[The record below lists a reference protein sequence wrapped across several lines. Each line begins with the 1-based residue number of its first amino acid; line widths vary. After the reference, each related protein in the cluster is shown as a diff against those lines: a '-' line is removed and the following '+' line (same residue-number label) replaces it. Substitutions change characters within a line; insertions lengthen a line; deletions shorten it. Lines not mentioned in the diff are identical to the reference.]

1 MEFAPAVRRCLTE
14 KYCSFKGRAS
24 RSEFWWFALFML
36 LINVAVNLV
45 SGFLPSA
52 AGNGLSALVS
62 LAFILPNIG
71 VTARRLHDR
80 NLSGWW
86 QLAPIVPTILLLAMI
101 FTMSVAETAL
111 VLLSLLAVAVAIWF
125 LIMLILPGTPGPN
138 RFGPDPLRSAPRAAL
153 NEKRRKG
160 RDMTFAQAV
169 RVCLKDKYCNFR
181 GRASRS
187 EFWWFMLCIGLI
199 NLAANIVLSP
209 LPPKTAMG
217 LNFLVSLALLLPNL
231 GVTVR
236 RLHDR
241 NLAGWWLLV
250 PILSLLLW
258 LPGRGASG
266 GNAGGASALL
276 SLSMCICI
284 LPSCRCRARPG
295 PTASGPIPW
304 RRKTRGN
311 RPPAALLPERARW
324 RMAPES
330 SAIT

>member
-1 MEFAPAVRRCLTE
+1 
-14 KYCSFKGRAS
+14 
-24 RSEFWWFALFML
+24 
-36 LINVAVNLV
+36 
-45 SGFLPSA
+45 
-52 AGNGLSALVS
+52 
-62 LAFILPNIG
+62 
-71 VTARRLHDR
+71 
-80 NLSGWW
+80 
-86 QLAPIVPTILLLAMI
+86 
-101 FTMSVAETAL
+101 
-111 VLLSLLAVAVAIWF
+111 
-125 LIMLILPGTPGPN
+125 
-138 RFGPDPLRSAPRAAL
+138 
-153 NEKRRKG
+153 
-160 RDMTFAQAV
+160 MTFAQAV
-169 RVCLKDKYCNFR
+169 RVCLKDKYCSFR

-199 NLAANIVLSP
+199 NLAANTVLSP

-250 PILSLLLW
+250 PILSCCSGCRAGAR
-258 LPGRGASG
+258 PAAMPVGRRPCSPCPCASV
-266 GNAGGASALL
+266 
-276 SLSMCICI
+276 I